1 MTSGPHS
8 ADSRLDSAV
17 DGRQDSR
24 QDGRSATTEAE
35 VHHDHRDVT
44 GGWLRPAV
52 FGAMDGLI
60 SNFSLISGF
69 AGAHAVRHL
78 VILSGL
84 GGLVAGAF
92 SMAVGEYVSVASQ
105 GDLARAEIEIE
116 RHEIRHNADAER
128 EELAE
133 LYISRGVEP
142 ALAREVARQLS
153 HDPDQALE
161 IHAREELGV
170 SADDLPSPIL
180 AATSS
185 FASFALGAVLPLL
198 PFVFGAS
205 ALFPAAIVAGVSL
218 FGAGALVARITV
230 RPWWYGGL
238 RQLFFGAAAAAI
250 TFGVG
255 AAIGTHIS

>member
-1 MTSGPHS
+1 M
-8 ADSRLDSAV
+8 
-17 DGRQDSR
+17 
-24 QDGRSATTEAE
+24 TTEHDQAAAQLRAE

-69 AGAHAVRHL
+69 AGANADSHL

-105 GDLARAEIEIE
+105 SDLARAEIDVE
-116 RHEIRHNADAER
+116 RRELRHNAEAER
-128 EELAE
+128 QELAQ

-142 ALAREVARQLS
+142 DLAHEVARQLS
-153 HDPDQALE
+153 RDPEQALE

-170 SADDLPSPIL
+170 SSNDLPSPLL
-180 AATSS
+180 AAGSS
-185 FASFALGAVLPLL
+185 FASFSLGAVLPLL
-198 PFVFGAS
+198 PFVLGAS
-205 ALFPAAIVAGVSL
+205 ALFPAAIVAGLAL
-218 FGAGALVARITV
+218 FAAGATVARITA

-238 RQLFFGAAAAAI
+238 RQLVLGAAAAAI

>member
-1 MTSGPHS
+1 VTADEQVGQRPSAEIHHS
-8 ADSRLDSAV
+8 
-17 DGRQDSR
+17 
-24 QDGRSATTEAE
+24 
-35 VHHDHRDVT
+35 HRDVT

-69 AGAHAVRHL
+69 AGAHAARHL

-105 GDLARAEIEIE
+105 SDLARAEIAVE
-116 RHEIRHNADAER
+116 RHELRHNAEAER

-142 ALAREVARQLS
+142 DLAREVARQLS
-153 HDPDQALE
+153 KDPEQALE
-161 IHAREELGV
+161 VHAREELGV
-170 SADDLPSPIL
+170 SADDLPSPYL
-180 AATSS
+180 AAGSS
-185 FASFALGAVLPLL
+185 FVSFAIGAVLPVL

-205 ALFPAAIVAGVSL
+205 VLWPAALVAGIGL
-218 FGAGALVARITV
+218 FAAGAMVARITA
-230 RPWWYGGL
+230 RPWWFGGA
-238 RQLFFGAAAAAI
+238 RQLLLGAVASAI
-250 TFGVG
+250 TYGVG
-255 AAIGTHIS
+255 AAIGTHVS

>member
-1 MTSGPHS
+1 VSAPTASAGP
-8 ADSRLDSAV
+8 
-17 DGRQDSR
+17 
-24 QDGRSATTEAE
+24 E

-69 AGAHAVRHL
+69 AGAHASRHL

-105 GDLARAEIEIE
+105 SDLARAEIEVE
-116 RHEIRHNADAER
+116 RNELRYNAAAEQA
-128 EELAE
+128 ELAA
-133 LYISRGVEP
+133 LYVSRGVDR
-142 ALAREVARQLS
+142 ALALEVSRQLS
-153 HDPDQALE
+153 RDPEQALE

-170 SADDLPSPIL
+170 SAENLPSPYV
-180 AATSS
+180 AAGSS
-185 FASFALGAVLPLL
+185 FVSFSVGAALPLL
-198 PFVFGAS
+198 PFVLGAS
-205 ALFPAAIVAGVSL
+205 ALWPAAIVAGLAL
-218 FGAGALVARITV
+218 FFAGAVVARITA

-238 RQLFFGAAAAAI
+238 RQLILGAVAAGV
-250 TFGVG
+250 TFAVG
-255 AAIGTHIS
+255 AAIGTHVG

>member
-1 MTSGPHS
+1 MTAGEEVSEQT
-8 ADSRLDSAV
+8 R
-17 DGRQDSR
+17 
-24 QDGRSATTEAE
+24 AE
-35 VHHDHRDVT
+35 VHHSHRDVT

-69 AGAHAVRHL
+69 AGANASRHL

-105 GDLARAEIEIE
+105 SDLARAEIAVE
-116 RHEIRHNADAER
+116 RHELRHNADAER
-128 EELAE
+128 EELAQ

-142 ALAREVARQLS
+142 ALAHEVSRQLS
-153 HDPDQALE
+153 KDPDLALE

-170 SADDLPSPIL
+170 SGDDLPSPYL
-180 AATSS
+180 AAGSS
-185 FASFALGAVLPLL
+185 FVSFSIGAVLPVL
-198 PFVFGAS
+198 PFMLGAS
-205 ALFPAAIVAGVSL
+205 LLWPAAVVAAIGLFLAGVT
-218 FGAGALVARITV
+218 VARITA
-230 RPWWYGGL
+230 RPWWFGGA
-238 RQLFFGAAAAAI
+238 RQLLLGAVAAAI

-255 AAIGTHIS
+255 AAIGTHVS

>member
-1 MTSGPHS
+1 VTTAHEQTSQGSKP
-8 ADSRLDSAV
+8 
-17 DGRQDSR
+17 
-24 QDGRSATTEAE
+24 TPE

-69 AGAHAVRHL
+69 AGAHASRHL

-105 GDLARAEIEIE
+105 GDLARAEIEVE
-116 RHEIRHNADAER
+116 RYELRNNAAAEQA
-128 EELAE
+128 ELAE
-133 LYISRGVEP
+133 LYISRGVDR
-142 ALAREVARQLS
+142 ALALEVSKQLS
-153 HDPDQALE
+153 SDPDQALE
-161 IHAREELGV
+161 IHSREELGV
-170 SADDLPSPIL
+170 SVDDLPSPYL
-180 AATSS
+180 AAGSS
-185 FASFALGAVLPLL
+185 FVSFSIGAALPLL

-205 ALFPAAIVAGVSL
+205 SLWPAALVAGLALVL
-218 FGAGALVARITV
+218 AGTLVARITA
-230 RPWWYGGL
+230 RPWWFGSL
-238 RQLFFGAAAAAI
+238 RQLLLGAVAAAV
-250 TFGVG
+250 TYGVG